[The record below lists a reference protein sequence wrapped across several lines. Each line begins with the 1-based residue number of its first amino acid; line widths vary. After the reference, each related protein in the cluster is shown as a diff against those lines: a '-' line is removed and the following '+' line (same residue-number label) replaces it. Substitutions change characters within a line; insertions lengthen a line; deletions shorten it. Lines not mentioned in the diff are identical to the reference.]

1 MARPIVSIIGRPNV
15 GKSTLFNKLVGKRLS
30 ITEDTPGVTRDRLY
44 SEVEWQN
51 NHFVL
56 VDTGGLE
63 LDYTGDFNKEIE
75 MQADIAIDSSDLIL
89 FLVDGR
95 DGLTNLDELIAEK
108 LRKSSREI
116 LVVVNKIE
124 TKENPLSVYEFYNLG
139 FGDIQIISA
148 EQGYGLGDLLDQI
161 IEKFPDENLKEE
173 EEDRLKIAVIG
184 KPNVGKSSFVNMIL
198 GEERAIVSDI
208 AGTTRDSIDSDYEKN
223 GKKYTFIDTAG
234 LRRQRSIDSRVE
246 KFSAIRTLNAVD
258 RSDIVLFFI
267 DATEGV
273 TEQDTKII
281 GYAHNQGKASI
292 IVVNKWDLI
301 NKDTNTMQEFENHIR
316 NRITFTLYAP
326 IAFISVVNK
335 QRIDKLFNLID
346 EVDEN
351 YSFRVPTGTL
361 NTLLRDITLLN
372 PPKSKKGKVLKIYY
386 MSQVTTRPPKFLIYV
401 NDEELMHFSY
411 LRYIENK
418 LRESFNFKGVPI
430 TLEVRNRRFEIWC
443 SYLHLLFLI
452 W

>member
-51 NHFVL
+51 NKFVL

-75 MQADIAIDSSDLIL
+75 MQADIAIDSSDLIM

-95 DGLTNLDELIAEK
+95 DGMTSLDMLIAEK
-108 LRKSSREI
+108 LRKSGREV

-124 TKENPLSVYEFYNLG
+124 TKETPLSVYEFYNLAIG
-139 FGDIQIISA
+139 ELYVISA
-148 EQGYGLGDLLDQI
+148 EQGYGIGDLLDVI
-161 IEKFPDENLKEE
+161 IEKFPDDSLKED

-184 KPNVGKSSFVNMIL
+184 KPNVGKSSFINMLL

-208 AGTTRDSIDSDYEKN
+208 AGTTRDSIDSDYEKD

-234 LRRQRSIDSRVE
+234 LRRQRSVNTRVE
-246 KFSAIRTLNAVD
+246 KFSVIRTYNAVD

-267 DATEGV
+267 DAKEGI

-281 GYAHNQGKASI
+281 GYAHNNNKASI
-292 IVVNKWDLI
+292 IVINKWDAI
-301 NKDTNTMQEFENHIR
+301 EKETNTMKQYEDLIR
-316 NRITFTLYAP
+316 NKLGFTPYAP
-326 IAFISVVNK
+326 VTFISVLKK
-335 QRIDKLFNLID
+335 QRIDKLFDLIE
-346 EVDEN
+346 EVDQN
-351 YSFRVPTGTL
+351 YSFRVATGTL
-361 NTLLRDITLLN
+361 NTMLRDAILLN
-372 PPKSKKGKVLKIYY
+372 PPKAKKGKQLKIYY
-386 MSQVTTRPPKFLIYV
+386 ISQVTTRPPKFLVYV

-418 LRESFNFKGVPI
+418 IRENFNFRGVPI
-430 TLEVRNRRFEIWC
+430 TLEVRSRKFEQ
-443 SYLHLLFLI
+443 
-452 W
+452 

>member
-51 NHFVL
+51 NKFVL

-75 MQADIAIDSSDLIL
+75 MQADIAIDSSDLIM

-95 DGLTNLDELIAEK
+95 DGMTSLDMLIAEK
-108 LRKSSREI
+108 LRKSGREV

-124 TKENPLSVYEFYNLG
+124 TKETPLSVYEFYNLG
-139 FGDIQIISA
+139 IGELYVISA
-148 EQGYGLGDLLDQI
+148 EQGYGIGDLLDVI
-161 IEKFPDENLKEE
+161 IEKFPDDSLKEE
-173 EEDRLKIAVIG
+173 DDDRLKIAVIG
-184 KPNVGKSSFVNMIL
+184 KPNVGKSSFINMLL

-234 LRRQRSIDSRVE
+234 LRRQRSVNTRVE
-246 KFSAIRTLNAVD
+246 KFSVIRTYNAVD

-267 DATEGV
+267 DAKEGI

-281 GYAHNQGKASI
+281 GYAHNNNKASI
-292 IVVNKWDLI
+292 IVINKWDAI
-301 NKDTNTMQEFENHIR
+301 EKETNTMKQYEDLIR
-316 NRITFTLYAP
+316 NKLGFTPYAP
-326 IAFISVVNK
+326 ITFISVLKK
-335 QRIDKLFNLID
+335 QRIDKLFELIE
-346 EVDEN
+346 EVDQN
-351 YSFRVPTGTL
+351 YSFRVATGTL
-361 NTLLRDITLLN
+361 NTMLRDAILLN
-372 PPKSKKGKVLKIYY
+372 PPKAKKGKQLKIYY
-386 MSQVTTRPPKFLIYV
+386 ISQVTTRPPKFLVYV

-418 LRESFNFKGVPI
+418 IRENFNFRGVPI
-430 TLEVRNRRFEIWC
+430 TLEVRSRKFEQ
-443 SYLHLLFLI
+443 
-452 W
+452 

>member
-51 NHFVL
+51 NKFVL

-75 MQADIAIDSSDLIL
+75 MQADIAIDSSDLIM

-95 DGLTNLDELIAEK
+95 DGMTSLDMLIAEK
-108 LRKSSREI
+108 LRKSGREV

-124 TKENPLSVYEFYNLG
+124 TKETPLSVYEFYNLG
-139 FGDIQIISA
+139 IGELYVISA
-148 EQGYGLGDLLDQI
+148 EQGYGIGDLLDVI
-161 IEKFPDENLKEE
+161 IEKFPDDSLKED

-184 KPNVGKSSFVNMIL
+184 KPNVGKSSFINMLL

-208 AGTTRDSIDSDYEKN
+208 AGTTRDSIDSDYEKD

-234 LRRQRSIDSRVE
+234 LRRQRSVNTRVE
-246 KFSAIRTLNAVD
+246 KFSVIRTYNAVD

-267 DATEGV
+267 DAKEGI

-281 GYAHNQGKASI
+281 GYAHNNNKASI
-292 IVVNKWDLI
+292 IVINKWDAI
-301 NKDTNTMQEFENHIR
+301 EKETNTMKQYEDLIR
-316 NRITFTLYAP
+316 NKLGFTPYAP
-326 IAFISVVNK
+326 VTFISVLKK
-335 QRIDKLFNLID
+335 QRIDKLFDLIE
-346 EVDEN
+346 EVDQN

-361 NTLLRDITLLN
+361 NTMLRDAILLN
-372 PPKSKKGKVLKIYY
+372 PPKAKKGKQLKIYY
-386 MSQVTTRPPKFLIYV
+386 ISQVTTRPPKFLVYV

-418 LRESFNFKGVPI
+418 IRENFNFRGVPI
-430 TLEVRNRRFEIWC
+430 TLEVRSRKFEQ
-443 SYLHLLFLI
+443 
-452 W
+452 

>member
-51 NHFVL
+51 NKFVL

-75 MQADIAIDSSDLIL
+75 MQADIAIDSSDLIM

-95 DGLTNLDELIAEK
+95 DGMTSLDMLIAEK
-108 LRKSSREI
+108 LRKSGREV

-124 TKENPLSVYEFYNLG
+124 TKETPLSVYEFYNLG
-139 FGDIQIISA
+139 IGELYVISA
-148 EQGYGLGDLLDQI
+148 EQGYGIGDLLDVI
-161 IEKFPDENLKEE
+161 VEKFPDDGLKEE
-173 EEDRLKIAVIG
+173 EDDRLKIAVIG
-184 KPNVGKSSFVNMIL
+184 KPNVGKSSFINMLL

-208 AGTTRDSIDSDYEKN
+208 AGTTRDSIDSDYEKD

-234 LRRQRSIDSRVE
+234 LRRQRSVNTRVE
-246 KFSAIRTLNAVD
+246 KFSVIRTYNAVD

-267 DATEGV
+267 DAKEGI

-281 GYAHNQGKASI
+281 GYAHNNNKASI
-292 IVVNKWDLI
+292 IVINKWDAI
-301 NKDTNTMQEFENHIR
+301 EKETNTMKQYEDVIR
-316 NRITFTLYAP
+316 NKLGFTPYAP
-326 IAFISVVNK
+326 ITFISVLKK
-335 QRIDKLFNLID
+335 QRIDKLFELIE
-346 EVDEN
+346 EVDQN
-351 YSFRVPTGTL
+351 YSFRVATGTL
-361 NTLLRDITLLN
+361 NTMLRDAILLN
-372 PPKSKKGKVLKIYY
+372 PPKAKKGKQLKIYY
-386 MSQVTTRPPKFLIYV
+386 ISQVTTRPPKFLVYV

-418 LRESFNFKGVPI
+418 IRENFNFRGVPI
-430 TLEVRNRRFEIWC
+430 TLEVRSRKFEQ
-443 SYLHLLFLI
+443 
-452 W
+452 